1 MRVKAMLAFDG
12 TKYHGWQIQNNA
24 VTVQELV
31 QEALCKVTGER
42 TEVVGCSRTDAGVHA
57 LNYCIS
63 FDTNTGIPLANLP
76 LAVNTKLPRDIR
88 FYSCERSQNDFHARF
103 SAKSKTYIYKTDFGR
118 TANPFMGNYSCHFPY
133 SLDIDNIKKAAQCF
147 VGTYDFAAFMAIGG
161 SQKTTVRTVNSL
173 DVTCDG
179 NILTFEI
186 NANAYLY
193 NMVRIISGTLLYV
206 GCGKIKVYDI
216 PCIIESKDRRRA
228 GITAPASGLYLKEV
242 FYE

>member
-1 MRVKAMLAFDG
+1 MRVKATIAFDG

-31 QEALCKVTGER
+31 QKALCKITGEQI
-42 TEVVGCSRTDAGVHA
+42 EVVGCSRTDAGVHA
-57 LNYCIS
+57 LNYCVS
-63 FDTNTGIPLANLP
+63 FDTDTSIPLANLP
-76 LAVNTKLPRDIR
+76 LAVNTKLPPDIR
-88 FYSCERSQNDFHARF
+88 FYLCERAHTDFHARF

-133 SLDIDNIKKAAQCF
+133 SLDIDNIKAAARHF
-147 VGTYDFAAFMAIGG
+147 VGTHDFTAFMATGG
-161 SQKTTVRTVNSL
+161 SQKTTIRTVNSL
-173 DVTCDG
+173 DVMCEG
-179 NILTFEI
+179 SILTFEI

-206 GCGKIKVYDI
+206 GCGRIDAQDI
-216 PCIIESKDRRRA
+216 PAIIELKDRRKA

>member
-1 MRVKAMLAFDG
+1 MIAFDG
-12 TKYHGWQIQNNA
+12 TNYHGWQIQNNA

-31 QEALCKVTGER
+31 QKALCAITGQS

-57 LNYCIS
+57 LSYCIS
-63 FDTNTGIPLANLP
+63 FDTNTNIPLEKLP

-88 FYSCERSQNDFHARF
+88 FYTCERTYDDFHARF
-103 SAKSKTYIYKTDFGR
+103 SAKSKTYIYKTDFGK
-118 TANPFMGNYSCHFPY
+118 TANPFMGSYSCHFPY
-133 SLDIDNIKKAAQCF
+133 LLDIEKIKTAAKYF
-147 VGTYDFAAFMAIGG
+147 VGTYDFSAFMATGG

-173 DVTCDG
+173 DVTCD
-179 NILTFEI
+179 NDILSFEI

-206 GCGKIKVYDI
+206 GCGRIAPHDI
-216 PCIIESKDRRRA
+216 PFIIEQKDRRKA